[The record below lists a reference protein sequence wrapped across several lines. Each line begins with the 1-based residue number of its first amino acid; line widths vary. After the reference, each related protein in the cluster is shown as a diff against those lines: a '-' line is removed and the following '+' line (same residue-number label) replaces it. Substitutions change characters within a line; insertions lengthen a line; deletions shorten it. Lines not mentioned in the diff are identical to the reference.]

1 MKTGPGNIIIL
12 HKCTKT
18 HDHMLQCSYDMVRD
32 RYNYFSFWAIFCPFT
47 HLTAQK
53 KNQNFKKIKKKHLE
67 TSSFYMCVPKIMFR

>member
-53 KNQNFKKIKKKHLE
+53 KIKISKKQKKAPGDVIILHVCTKN
-67 TSSFYMCVPKIMFR
+67 YV